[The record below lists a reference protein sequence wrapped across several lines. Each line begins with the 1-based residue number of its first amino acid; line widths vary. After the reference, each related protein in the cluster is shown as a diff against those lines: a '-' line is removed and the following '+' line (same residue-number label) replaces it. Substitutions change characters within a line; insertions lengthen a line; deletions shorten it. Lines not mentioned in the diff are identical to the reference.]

1 VTVALPHGLNIN
13 KYKYGRATGH
23 RWRAIFIGGSGD
35 REMPGLLN
43 HPKTSLQG
51 KIIAMCMP
59 HMMETTFKGVWG
71 GKMSGPR
78 LQQCNMHGLG
88 AQD

>member
-1 VTVALPHGLNIN
+1 
-13 KYKYGRATGH
+13 
-23 RWRAIFIGGSGD
+23 
-35 REMPGLLN
+35 MPGLLN